1 MPFAYR
7 FAGIQIRSTVALA
20 GLRHDLDDSA
30 GLGDP
35 LRITFEPGPP
45 PAPDQTLFAWPGRY
59 ETRLGTIED
68 DWLIDSRFDG
78 VFRVD
83 RAIRTVRIYSAGTI
97 PSAASVDVL
106 VRRILPR
113 LMAAR
118 GATTIH
124 AAAVATG
131 GAGMLLLGASGAGKS
146 TTTAA
151 LATMPGWNVFSDD
164 LSIVYDAPVPLV
176 APAATGVCVW
186 RASQAGLGIDPALC
200 QAMPGYDGKFRFEPP
215 MPTVTAPVPVRAFV
229 FLARDTTI
237 DAPRLTAM
245 NRAHGL
251 IAAARQLILFN
262 PAAAPSEEHAPAFD
276 RLNRIAA
283 SVEMLQLAYPSR
295 FDALPAVAETLA
307 SVVRA

>member
-7 FAGIQIRSTVALA
+7 FAGVPIRSNVALA
-20 GLRHDLDDSA
+20 GLRTDRGDDADKSRLDIHFE
-30 GLGDP
+30 LG
-35 LRITFEPGPP
+35 
-45 PAPDQTLFAWPGRY
+45 PAPTADQHVFAWPGRY
-59 ETRLGTIED
+59 ETRLGTIGD

-83 RAIRTVRIYSAGTI
+83 RAISRVRLYSAETP

-118 GATTIH
+118 GGTTIH
-124 AAAVATG
+124 AAAASTA
-131 GAGMLLLGASGAGKS
+131 GAGLVLLGASGAGKS

-151 LATMPGWNVFSDD
+151 LATLPDWDVFSDD
-164 LSIVYDAPVPLV
+164 LSILWDDAVPVV

-186 RASQAGLGIDPALC
+186 RASRDGLGVDPALC
-200 QAMPGYDGKFRFEPP
+200 HEMPGYDGKFRFEPP
-215 MPTVTAPVPVRAFV
+215 VPLVTAAVPLRAFV
-229 FLARDTTI
+229 FLARDSAI
-237 DAPRLTAM
+237 DAPRLTAI
-245 NRAHGL
+245 NRAHAL
-251 IAAARQLILFN
+251 IEAARQVILFN
-262 PAAAPSEEHAPAFD
+262 PAASPPEEHAGAIA

-283 SVEMLQLAYPSR
+283 GVQMLRLSYPSR

-307 SVVRA
+307 MVARG